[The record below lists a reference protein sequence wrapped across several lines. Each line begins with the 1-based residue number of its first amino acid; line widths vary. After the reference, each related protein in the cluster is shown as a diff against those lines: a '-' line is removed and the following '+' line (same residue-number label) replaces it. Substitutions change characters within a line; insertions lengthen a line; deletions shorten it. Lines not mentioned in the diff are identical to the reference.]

1 MYYWGIYRAEKLAH
15 SNSTYYAT
23 QMLTKAVSLTG
34 RASKAG
40 RLSVEASAADEAAAK
55 SDKKGNH
62 TGDSETVRLYR
73 KLVKRNPREKQARI
87 FLANALSDGYGD
99 NGEPRAGQKEAL
111 AIFLTVLK
119 EDPDNS
125 GGKPLLDSR
134 G

>member
-40 RLSVEASAADEAAAK
+40 RLSIEASAADEAAAM

-62 TGDSETVRLYR
+62 TRDSETVRLYR
-73 KLVKRNPREKQARI
+73 KLVKRNPREAS
-87 FLANALSDGYGD
+87 ANFSCECALRWLRRQ
-99 NGEPRAGQKEAL
+99 GEPRAGQKEAL
-111 AIFLTVLK
+111 AIFQTVLK